1 MYRIKRIL
9 YGILAGILLLQLA
22 GCEMPM
28 GKNAQKETEN
38 LHGEEEAEAKEQKK
52 QGYDRSAAV
61 ILDADIDFSALG
73 IEYYDDAVELYQD
86 QGLSNKVYCQY
97 EWNREERKL
106 SLLPP
111 VHPLL
116 NVSTLFASKAFL
128 RKYEHSDYFLFEKG
142 ENQDWG
148 NLGRMYLVRWI
159 DLQTG
164 EKLDKPEITEIKIEG
179 ELDRPKNF
187 QFEVSEYGNGI
198 LSWEPVE
205 DAECYLVVE
214 ATYLTGNDK
223 ISGFYESC
231 DIVAETEETTWQPE
245 DKGDIMN
252 REFQMYTL
260 EEADREYYYGVIA
273 VGKAG
278 TSMVSSLIP
287 KKEMAERLP
296 FCKEENGYEG
306 EFGVTRFAQSIDLLS
321 RYQWIQLCDST
332 MAQHL
337 LQYKIEEAKP
347 ISVDDGDGEKQ
358 MLQLPYTVVGTE
370 FEGSFYVETFD
381 QKTYQ
386 KDLENLQKR
395 QDILKS
401 KMTGLLRDVEV
412 AVRPERST
420 DEDIRDN
427 QDAPAAGNHGN
438 GDGLEE
444 GLENMLDNPMGTTK
458 LSRYL
463 AACLLERDE
472 YIVVSDVQEM
482 PDREGLMDAFYEAY
496 YQNPL
501 IPAVREISVLESGEA
516 LSVVYEE
523 DIETGRKKQRQVM
536 EQVEFVAGELEE
548 EGMTDLD
555 KVLAVNSYL
564 CDTVTY
570 DTMSPIEAMAEQ
582 SADEVF
588 TDSMTAFGALV
599 NHRGVCLAYA
609 GAFQLLA
616 RAMGLDSIVVTGT
629 LNGNQNHAWNKVK
642 IDGKWCVVDVTSNDD
657 QDMGNSML
665 NVSDKVAELVLKEN
679 DHYLCDDSIGQ
690 YIADTDE
697 FEYYHLSGKD
707 YEKDKIAKAFV
718 HELTLGKKAVLR
730 TDATLTNAEFQSI
743 VKEVMDDMDQI
754 EMQGYYHLGVVYL
767 ERK

>member
-1 MYRIKRIL
+1 
-9 YGILAGILLLQLA
+9 
-22 GCEMPM
+22 
-28 GKNAQKETEN
+28 
-38 LHGEEEAEAKEQKK
+38 
-52 QGYDRSAAV
+52 
-61 ILDADIDFSALG
+61 
-73 IEYYDDAVELYQD
+73 
-86 QGLSNKVYCQY
+86 
-97 EWNREERKL
+97 
-106 SLLPP
+106 
-111 VHPLL
+111 
-116 NVSTLFASKAFL
+116 
-128 RKYEHSDYFLFEKG
+128 
-142 ENQDWG
+142 
-148 NLGRMYLVRWI
+148 
-159 DLQTG
+159 
-164 EKLDKPEITEIKIEG
+164 
-179 ELDRPKNF
+179 
-187 QFEVSEYGNGI
+187 
-198 LSWEPVE
+198 
-205 DAECYLVVE
+205 
-214 ATYLTGNDK
+214 TYLTGDDE

-231 DIVAETEETTWQPE
+231 DIVAEPEETTWQPE
-245 DKGDIMN
+245 DTGDIMN
-252 REFQMYTL
+252 QEFQMYTV
-260 EEADREYYYGVIA
+260 EEEDREYYYGVIA
-273 VGKAG
+273 VSKTG
-278 TSMVSSLIP
+278 TSMVSPLIP
-287 KKEMAERLP
+287 KKEMAKKLP
-296 FCKEENGYEG
+296 FCEEENRYEG

-321 RYQWIQLCDST
+321 RYQWIQLCDGT
-332 MAQHL
+332 MAQRL
-337 LQYKIEEAKP
+337 LQYKIDDAELVN
-347 ISVDDGDGEKQ
+347 VDDGDGVKE

-381 QKTYQ
+381 RKTYQ
-386 KDLENLQKR
+386 EDLENLQKR

-412 AVRPERST
+412 EVRPERST
-420 DEDIRDN
+420 DEDIREN
-427 QDAPAAGNHGN
+427 QDVPAAGKHSN

-458 LSRYL
+458 LSCYL
-463 AACLLERDE
+463 SACLLERDE
-472 YIVVSDVQEM
+472 YIAVSDIQEI

-523 DIETGRKKQRQVM
+523 DVETGRKKQRQVM
-536 EQVEFVAGELEE
+536 EQVEFVTRELEE

-570 DTMSPIEAMAEQ
+570 DTMSPIEAGQNLMTCAGTSELHYGEAMAGQ

-588 TDSMTAFGALV
+588 TDSMTPFGALV

-665 NVSDKVAELVLKEN
+665 NVSDKMAELVLKEN

-707 YEKDKIAKAFV
+707 YEKDKIAEAFV

-754 EMQGYYHLGVVYL
+754 EMQGYYRLGVVYL
-767 ERK
+767 ER